1 MQHVDIL
8 SLHRITGGAFAA
20 GTLCGGGGEEAHV
33 DVLVLD
39 QLLELW
45 QDLGLD
51 ELLALDRALGVGS
64 LAVLL

>member
-20 GTLCGGGGEEAHV
+20 GTLCGGRGEEAHV

-45 QDLGLD
+45 QNLRLN